1 MRLGCRC
8 KRVALSRISIKAWRK
23 RNSDR
28 WPWQP
33 LVRETK
39 WIMESSMHPADKTVI
54 ITGASSGIGAATAQA
69 FAAAGA
75 NVVLAARDEARL
87 AAVAST
93 LAGRALI
100 VPTDVSDRKALE
112 RLVAEA
118 VTAYGGIDIVINNA
132 GVGLASPVAELSVE
146 DFEQAL
152 AVDLFGPLA
161 LTQAALPHM
170 RREGGQLIYVS
181 SVVGLRA
188 LPYLGGYAAA
198 KAALDRLTEALR
210 VELRGTGISVTL
222 VRPGSTRTGF
232 SQNRLGSG
240 REQRR
245 VTARAASP
253 EQVARAILKAAVREP
268 RVAYVS
274 LTDQLTLA
282 FSLLAPRLTD
292 LMLGR
297 AFAWR
302 AGHE

>member
-1 MRLGCRC
+1 
-8 KRVALSRISIKAWRK
+8 
-23 RNSDR
+23 
-28 WPWQP
+28 
-33 LVRETK
+33 
-39 WIMESSMHPADKTVI
+39 MELSMHPADKTVI

-69 FAAAGA
+69 FATAGA

-87 AAVAST
+87 ATVAGT
-93 LAGRALI
+93 MAGRALV
-100 VPTDVSDRKALE
+100 VPTDVSDRGAIE

-118 VTAYGGIDIVINNA
+118 VTAFGGIDIVINNA
-132 GVGLASPVAELSVE
+132 GVGLAAPVAELNPV
-146 DFEQAL
+146 DFEHAL
-152 AVDLFGPLA
+152 AVDLLGPLA

-170 RREGGQLIYVS
+170 RREGGQLMYVS

-210 VELRGTGISVTL
+210 VELRGSGITVTL
-222 VRPGSTRTGF
+222 VRPGTTRTGF

-240 REQRR
+240 HERRR
-245 VTARAASP
+245 VTARATTP

-274 LTDQLTLA
+274 WADQLTLA

-292 LMLGR
+292 WMLGQ
-297 AFAWR
+297 AFEWR
-302 AGHE
+302 EGHE

>member
-1 MRLGCRC
+1 
-8 KRVALSRISIKAWRK
+8 
-23 RNSDR
+23 
-28 WPWQP
+28 
-33 LVRETK
+33 
-39 WIMESSMHPADKTVI
+39 MHPADKTVI

-87 AAVAST
+87 AAVADT
-93 LAGRALI
+93 MAGRALI
-100 VPTDVSDRKALE
+100 VPTDVSDRRAVE
-112 RLVAEA
+112 RLVGETIA
-118 VTAYGGIDIVINNA
+118 TFGGIDIVINNA
-132 GVGLASPVAELSVE
+132 GVGLAAPVAEMSAN

-152 AVDLFGPLA
+152 AVDLLGPLA

-170 RREGGQLIYVS
+170 QRVGGQLIYVS

-210 VELRGTGISVTL
+210 VELRDSGITVTL
-222 VRPGSTRTGF
+222 MRPGTTRTGF

-240 REQRR
+240 RARR
-245 VTARAASP
+245 RINARTATP

-274 LTDQLTLA
+274 LADRLTLA
-282 FSLLAPRLTD
+282 FSLLAPQLTD
-292 LMLGR
+292 WMLGR
-297 AFAWR
+297 AFEWR
-302 AGHE
+302 EGHE

>member
-1 MRLGCRC
+1 
-8 KRVALSRISIKAWRK
+8 
-23 RNSDR
+23 
-28 WPWQP
+28 
-33 LVRETK
+33 
-39 WIMESSMHPADKTVI
+39 MHPADKTVI

-87 AAVAST
+87 AAVADT
-93 LAGRALI
+93 IAGRALV
-100 VPTDVSDRKALE
+100 VPTDVSDRRAVE
-112 RLVAEA
+112 RLVAETVA
-118 VTAYGGIDIVINNA
+118 AFGGIDIVINNA
-132 GVGLASPVAELSVE
+132 GVGLAAPVAEMSAN

-152 AVDLFGPLA
+152 AVDLLGPLA

-170 RREGGQLIYVS
+170 QREGGQLIYVS

-210 VELRGTGISVTL
+210 VELRGSGITVTL
-222 VRPGSTRTGF
+222 MRPGATRTGY

-240 REQRR
+240 RERRR
-245 VTARAASP
+245 VNARAATP

-274 LTDQLTLA
+274 LADRLTLA
-282 FSLLAPRLTD
+282 FSLLAPQLTD
-292 LMLGR
+292 WMLGR
-297 AFAWR
+297 AFEWR